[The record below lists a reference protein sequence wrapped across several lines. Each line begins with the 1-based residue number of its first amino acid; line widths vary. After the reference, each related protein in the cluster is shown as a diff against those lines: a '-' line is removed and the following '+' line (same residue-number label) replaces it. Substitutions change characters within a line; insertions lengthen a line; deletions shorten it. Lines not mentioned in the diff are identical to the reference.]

1 MRISTSQQQAQTVQA
16 MLDQQ
21 SRLART
27 QQQIASGQRI
37 LVPSDDPTGAKQLLD
52 LGAVVARVEQYQRN
66 AGVAEARLGA
76 EENALRS
83 TTNLLQRVR
92 ELAVQAN
99 NDTLS
104 EPDRKAIAVEVR
116 ERLAEL
122 LGVANSQDANGEF
135 LFGGYRATTRPF
147 SVAAD
152 GTVTYAGDQGQRQV
166 QIGADR
172 RIATGDSGDA
182 IFQSVRNGNGTF
194 VVDQGANAGTAVADA
209 GTVLDPSAWVP
220 DQYSIEFVTNS
231 AGALAYQVI
240 GAASGQ
246 VVPAPPA
253 VAPADAPTYTSGAAI
268 NFRGVQLTITGT
280 PAAGD
285 TFSLGPSRKQDIF
298 ATLAAFA
305 TALETSATVPV
316 ARAAQHNG
324 INRALVDLDQAL
336 QHIAV
341 VEAGIGGR
349 LNAIDSQRNSNDD
362 ERLRTQ
368 ALLSEVGDL
377 DYAQAITQLNQQ
389 QVALSAAQQAYVRV
403 QGLSLFDYL
412 G

>member
-1 MRISTSQQQAQTVQA
+1 MRISTSQQQLQTVQA

-52 LGAVVARVEQYQRN
+52 LGAAVDTTSQYQRN
-66 AGVAEARLGA
+66 ADVAEARLGA

-99 NDTLS
+99 NDSLS
-104 EPDRKAIAVEVR
+104 APDRKAIAVEVR

-122 LGVANSQDANGEF
+122 VGIANSQDANGEF
-135 LFGGYRATTRPF
+135 LFGGYRVTTRPF

-152 GTVTYAGDQGQRQV
+152 GTMAYAGDQGQRQL
-166 QIGADR
+166 QIGSDR
-172 RIATGDSGDA
+172 RIAVGDSGA
-182 IFQSVRNGNGTF
+182 AVFQAVRNGNGTF

-209 GTVLDPSAWVP
+209 GTVPDPSAWVP

-231 AGALAYQVI
+231 VGALAYQVI
-240 GAASGQ
+240 GAAGGQ
-246 VVPAPPA
+246 VVPALPA
-253 VAPADAPTYTSGAAI
+253 VAPAAAPAYTSGAAI
-268 NFRGVQLTITGT
+268 NFQGVQLTITGT

-285 TFSLGPSRKQDIF
+285 TFSLGPSRNQDIF
-298 ATLAAFA
+298 ATLTAFA
-305 TALETSATVPV
+305 AALEAPV
-316 ARAAQHNG
+316 LAPAARAAQHNA
-324 INRALVDLDQAL
+324 INRTLVDLDRAL
-336 QHIAV
+336 AHVATTDARV
-341 VEAGIGGR
+341 GGR
-349 LNAIDSQRNSNDD
+349 LNVLDSQRTSNAD
-362 ERLRTQ
+362 EQLRTQ
-368 ALLSEVGDL
+368 TLLAQVGDL